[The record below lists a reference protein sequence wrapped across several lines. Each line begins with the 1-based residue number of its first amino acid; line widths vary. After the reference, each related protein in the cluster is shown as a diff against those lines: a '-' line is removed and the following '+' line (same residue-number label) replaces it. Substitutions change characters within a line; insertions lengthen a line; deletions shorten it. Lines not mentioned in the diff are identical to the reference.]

1 MSEYSVLIGGK
12 AGDGIR
18 QAGSLVAHLFSRLGY
33 HIYFWDDYPS
43 LIRGGHNF
51 SIIRASSRKI
61 GAHANTVDVLVALNQ
76 TTLDKHLWRLKP
88 GGLVIY
94 DSDVVKG
101 AAEAT
106 ARADHLGLPLTG
118 IVTQAGGK
126 PIMRNIAAL
135 GAVGRVLGLTWQQV
149 KSLIEAEVAKQT
161 ELNLKVAEAAYG
173 RAGEPRLSI
182 EKVSAEV
189 LPLVGGNEAIA
200 LGAARAGLKIYISYP
215 MTPSSSILHFLAQ
228 KDEDLGIV
236 VYHPENEIAAV
247 VTAIGGAYAGAR
259 TMVGTSGGGFALMTE
274 GLSLVGQCE
283 CPVVFVVGQRPGPS
297 TGLPTYTAQSD
308 LFFVLNAGH
317 GEFVRLVVAP
327 GDPDE
332 AFRLTGLAMNLAW
345 KHQIPAFVISD
356 KNVAESTFSFE
367 SKGDEVVREAP
378 LLWEGKGQYRR
389 YDRGQGSVSPLAFP
403 GNGRATVKANSYE
416 HDQYGIT
423 TEESEETTAMAE
435 KRLGKRTGLEADI
448 DRVEA
453 IKVYGKPDS
462 PVALLAWGSTKGAAV
477 EVGEDLGVRVVQPL
491 VLDPLPVARIKRALE
506 GATRILAVENNA
518 TGCLARL
525 LACHGIK
532 VDGTIL
538 KYDGRP
544 FTVDDLRKRV
554 EVAAA

>member
-1 MSEYSVLIGGK
+1 MTEYSVLIGGQ

-18 QAGSLVAHLFSRLGY
+18 QAGSLVAHLFSHLGY
-33 HIYFWDDYPS
+33 RVYFWDDYPS

-51 SIIRASSRKI
+51 SIIRASSSKI
-61 GAHANTVDVLVALNQ
+61 GAHANTVDILVALNQ
-76 TTLDKHLWRLKP
+76 ATVERHLWRLKP

-94 DSDVVKG
+94 DSDVVK
-101 AAEAT
+101 AEGVIKT
-106 ARADHLGLPLTG
+106 ARLGLPLAGT
-118 IVTQAGGK
+118 VKQAGGK

-135 GAVGRVLGLTWQQV
+135 GAVGRVLGLTWQEV
-149 KSLIEAEVAKQT
+149 ASLIETEVAKQT
-161 ELNLKVAEAAYG
+161 DLNLKVAEAAYHQ
-173 RAGEPRLSI
+173 AGEPRLRI
-182 EKVSAEV
+182 ERLASKI

-200 LGAARAGLKIYISYP
+200 LGAVRAGLKIYISYP

-228 KDEDLGIV
+228 KEEDLGIV
-236 VYHPENEIAAV
+236 TYHPENEIAAV
-247 VTAIGGAYAGAR
+247 VTAVGGAYAGAR

-274 GLSLVGQCE
+274 GLSLIGQCE
-283 CPVVFVVGQRPGPS
+283 CPVVFVMGQRPGPS

-345 KHQIPAFVISD
+345 KYQIPAFVITD
-356 KNVAESTFSFE
+356 KNLAESTFSFE
-367 SKGDEVVREAP
+367 SKGDEVAREAP
-378 LLWEGKGQYRR
+378 SLWRGEGQYRR

-403 GNGRATVKANSYE
+403 GDSRATVKANSYE

-423 TEESEETTAMAE
+423 TEEPEETAAMAE
-435 KRLGKRTGLEADI
+435 KRLGKRAGLAADI
-448 DRVEA
+448 ERVEA
-453 IKVYGKPDS
+453 VKVYGKQDS

-477 EVGEDLGVRVVQPL
+477 EVGEELGVRVVQPL
-491 VLDPLPVARIKRALE
+491 VLEPLPADQIRRALE

-532 VDGTIL
+532 ADRTIL

-554 EVAAA
+554 EDALR